1 MQGHRF
7 GSWCGKITHAAGQ
20 LILRATTTEA
30 RVLQREAAAERSLN
44 MQLESSS
51 CLLQLEKALLQQQT
65 QCSQK

>member
-7 GSWCGKITHAAGQ
+7 DSCYGKITHAAGQ
-20 LILRATTTEA
+20 LSPRATTTEA
-30 RVLQREAAAERSLN
+30 RVLQREAAAKRSLN
-44 MQLESSS
+44 IQLESSS